1 MTQQEH
7 EIVQTALDKWVAA
20 GLQYAQGIVG
30 VRVLYVYVGSEL
42 GSAYANV
49 FFEQDGEVLYPSKLK
64 SADASTEKIIEPQRY
79 LVDVLDEAEAAFKK
93 SQIPPLTEY
102 RINYEPGSGRLDVQ
116 LSREVKYRQH
126 PVKTIQHGPEDWL
139 NGRLEKLYGA
149 LLPPEDQWPKS

>member
-7 EIVQTALDKWVAA
+7 EIVQIAIEKWISA
-20 GLQYAQGIVG
+20 GLEYAHGAGG
-30 VRVLYVYVGSEL
+30 VRALYVYIGSEL

-64 SADASTEKIIEPQRY
+64 GADASTEKIIELQRY

-93 SQIPPLTEY
+93 SQIPPPTEY
-102 RINYEPGSGRLDVQ
+102 RITYEPGSGRLDVQ
-116 LSREVKYRQH
+116 LSREVKYRHH